1 MSLRTAEHVL
11 VTSYDGEG
19 RGRTSL
25 EQIVPV
31 EDGQVGYWLADDAG
45 VRERFPDGC
54 VVSVRAATNRGKPL
68 VEEPVQEGRAQVIAE
83 GEVFER
89 VRAEIAE
96 KYPTPWLGSVVG
108 RAKEAFGGRT
118 PQCVV
123 LITLL
128 G

>member
-11 VTSYDGEG
+11 ITSYDSEG

-31 EDGQVGYWLADDAG
+31 EDGRVGFWLPNDEG

-54 VVSVRAATNRGKPL
+54 VVSVRAATNRGRPL

-83 GEVFER
+83 GEVFDR
-89 VRAEIAE
+89 VKAAIAA
-96 KYPTPWLGSVVG
+96 KYPQPWLGSVMG
-108 RAKEAFGGRT
+108 RAKEALGGRT
-118 PQCVV
+118 PECVV
-123 LITLL
+123 LIALL